1 MEGPCRG
8 APERPQP
15 LGHPGG
21 TYAAPAGAAAAV
33 RAGIAAGSFLAVSP
47 LQESGLW
54 RLLPLRVW
62 RHLVPSSG
70 TNSTANPGCS
80 WRVGVGVKGQR
91 LCATAALA
99 AGSGLCRGCQHRAD
113 VLIPVCP
120 CRIWT
125 TVSFPN
131 GMRSWSWMR
140 NEGKGGSKEGD
151 GGLGAPG
158 RAGGASAPA
167 GTCPGV
173 SPGAGGH
180 GTRPP
185 AAQLEWE
192 PETLPERGCSRIAA
206 SAAAPAQ
213 PPELPRRVKSPACS
227 LPAVSYC
234 PPCPGVSRFPGGIFS
249 GSGNREFYSGCSS
262 ECTKG
267 KEFRSQSLKL
277 PHFSLSQMTVSVF
290 GIGGQAGVLGG
301 QAGVCCL
308 QRGMRAGA
316 V

>member
-1 MEGPCRG
+1 M
-8 APERPQP
+8 
-15 LGHPGG
+15 
-21 TYAAPAGAAAAV
+21 
-33 RAGIAAGSFLAVSP
+33 
-47 LQESGLW
+47 W

-158 RAGGASAPA
+158 RAGGLHLLLQGRVLGCHQERGDTGPGRPQRSWNGNQKHCRRGDAPA
-167 GTCPGV
+167 LLPV
-173 SPGAGGH
+173 RRPRHSPLSSPGGSSRLPARCLQFL
-180 GTRPP
+180 TAPP
-185 AAQLEWE
+185 A
-192 PETLPERGCSRIAA
+192 RGCHVFQVGYSADQGTENSTA
-206 SAAAPAQ
+206 AAAPNVQ
-213 PPELPRRVKSPACS
+213 KERNS
-227 LPAVSYC
+227 
-234 PPCPGVSRFPGGIFS
+234 GV
-249 GSGNREFYSGCSS
+249 
-262 ECTKG
+262 
-267 KEFRSQSLKL
+267 
-277 PHFSLSQMTVSVF
+277 
-290 GIGGQAGVLGG
+290 
-301 QAGVCCL
+301 
-308 QRGMRAGA
+308 RA
-316 V
+316 